1 MTQTSAPDVPDELQ
15 KKFAEQG
22 WTPENLIRVA
32 FERALGRGYSVDQ
45 IGNMLDAGLLTPAKM
60 GDELETNGSSR
71 VLSANSI
78 LNERQYEYVENVKK
92 GRFHL
97 EWLKDDAPAWGNRA
111 EMSDPERG
119 LTLLDINK
127 TYAGEPEDAPELRT
141 MAPRGA
147 VVEPDVPDMGY
158 RYNKKYEVW
167 SENVVSLYEEAVARQ
182 WSATRDIPWEDLKP
196 LPDDLER
203 AQCQIAT
210 FLSEVEMIASDFPAK
225 WLWQMNQHFH
235 EVKMFLCTQA
245 MDEARHLE
253 VFRKRALANG
263 GGLMRCLTGTET
275 FLRSILHAPTYAQGS
290 FLMHILGEGLVLD
303 IFRGGEFLAKN
314 KTEKEIYRLCMQD
327 EARHVSYGTM
337 HLKYFFEHHPNREQ
351 AIAEMHTLADAAEM
365 GIPGFLTN
373 PYIIEPLAVLMG
385 DGVKGIDKGMD
396 AVRLIWQRMREE
408 YLNRCAIAG
417 FDRRGLTRIPEEA
430 PY

>member
-1 MTQTSAPDVPDELQ
+1 MTQATVTDIPRELTQ
-15 KKFAEQG
+15 KFIERG
-22 WTPENLIRVA
+22 WTPENIIRMA
-32 FERALGRGYSVDQ
+32 FEQARGRGFSLDQ
-45 IGNMLDAGLLTPAKM
+45 ISSLLDQGLLTPDRM
-60 GDELETNGSSR
+60 GR
-71 VLSANSI
+71 VLGQHGNGATVQAAGPY
-78 LNERQYEYVENVKK
+78 NEQQQEYIENLKK

-97 EWLKDDAPAWGNRA
+97 GWLKDDLLRWGVRA
-111 EMSDPERG
+111 TPRDPERG
-119 LTLLDINK
+119 LTLQDINAA
-127 TYAGEPEDAPELRT
+127 YAGEPEDAPELCT

-147 VVEPDVPDMGY
+147 AVDPDVPDMGY
-158 RYNKKYEVW
+158 VYNEKYQVW
-167 SENVVSLYEEAVARQ
+167 AENIVPLYEEAVARQ
-182 WSATRDIPWEDLKP
+182 WSATRDIPWDELKP
-196 LPDDLER
+196 LPEDLER
-203 AQCQIAT
+203 AQCQIST
-210 FLSEVEMIASDFPAK
+210 FLTEVEMIAADFPAK

-263 GGLMRCLTGTET
+263 GGLVRCLTGTET
-275 FLRSILHAPTYAQGS
+275 FLRTILHAPTYIQGS
-290 FLMHILGEGLVLD
+290 FLMHVLGEGLVLD

-337 HLKYFFEHHPNREQ
+337 HLKYFLEHNPNREQ
-351 AIAEMHTLADAAEM
+351 AIADMHALAEVAEM

-385 DGVKGIDKGMD
+385 DGVKGIDKGME
-396 AVRLIWQRMREE
+396 AVRLIWTRMREE
-408 YLNRCAIAG
+408 YLNRCALAG
-417 FDRRGLTRIPEEA
+417 FDRRAVTRIPEQA

>member
-1 MTQTSAPDVPDELQ
+1 MANPSTTDISPDLVQ
-15 KKFAEQG
+15 KFIEKG
-22 WTPENLIRVA
+22 WTPENVVRMVIQ
-32 FERALGRGYSVDQ
+32 RATSRGFSVDQ
-45 IGNMLDAGLLTPAKM
+45 ISSLLDQGLLTPDRLGQVLGRP
-60 GDELETNGSSR
+60 GDGAGAAEGS
-71 VLSANSI
+71 I
-78 LNERQYEYVENVKK
+78 FNEQQQEYVENLKK
-92 GRFHL
+92 GRFDL
-97 EWLKDDAPAWGNRA
+97 MWLKDDAPRWGIRA
-111 EMSDPERG
+111 TVRDPERG
-119 LTLLDINK
+119 LTLQDINAA
-127 TYAGEPEDAPELRT
+127 YAGDPEDSPKLRT

-147 VVEPDVPDMGY
+147 VVDPDVPDMGY
-158 RYNKKYEVW
+158 VYNQKYEVW
-167 SENVVSLYEEAVARQ
+167 SDNVVALYEEAVARQ
-182 WSATRDIPWEDLKP
+182 WSATRDIPWDELKP

-203 AQCQIAT
+203 AQCQIST
-210 FLSEVEMIASDFPAK
+210 FLTEVEMIASDFPAK

-263 GGLMRCLTGTET
+263 GGLLRCLTGTEM
-275 FLRSILHAPTYAQGS
+275 FLRTILHAPTYIQGS
-290 FLMHILGEGLVLD
+290 FLMHVLGEGLVLD

-337 HLKYFFEHHPNREQ
+337 HLKYYLEHHPNREQ
-351 AIAEMHTLADAAEM
+351 AIAEMHGLASAAEM

-385 DGVKGIDKGMD
+385 NGVKGIDKGMD
-396 AVRLIWQRMREE
+396 AVRLVWTRMREE
-408 YLNRCAIAG
+408 YLNRCALAG
-417 FDRRGLTRIPEEA
+417 FDRRALTRVPEQA